1 MPKPSYNQEERSV
14 HLPLPEEFLQE
25 IKMRNDITDVASTY
39 MSLKRRGRNM
49 VGLCPFHGEKTP
61 SFNIYTENNSFYCF
75 GCGAGG
81 DVITF
86 IMRIENLDY
95 IEAVRFLA
103 QRAGLS
109 MPENNY
115 DDSMVQLRKRIY
127 EANREAARFFY
138 NNLYSEAGKAG
149 LQYLY
154 SRGLND
160 KIIRRFG
167 LGFAPDNRFALSNF
181 LRGKGFRD
189 KELVE
194 ANLVYKNRSGN
205 GTNDRFYNRVM
216 FPIIDVRGNVIA
228 FGGRIM
234 TDQKPKYLNTSDT
247 PVFKKSANL
256 FSLNNA
262 KKTTDR
268 TLILCEG
275 YMDVIAVNSAGFPN
289 AVATLGTALTKE
301 QAVLMKRFADDVI
314 ICYDADEAGQKAT
327 RRAIDILRST
337 GLNIRVLTV
346 PEGKDPD
353 EFIRKHGSNGNAAF
367 YNLVKDSANDVDYKL
382 QKIKVKY
389 DLKISDQKVQYI
401 NEAMKALSD
410 LDSDIEQQ
418 IYASKLVD
426 ETGVQKESILTT
438 LRNMSRQKRRNYERK
453 FERKLQTDLT
463 GRDDRIN
470 LQHKDAPKA
479 TNAEEMLI
487 SLLLNHSDQIASYV
501 NKNITEDAFVTD
513 FNKKLFSYIMDRILK
528 GYEPLNKAGEDFTQE
543 EVSKIYSIAHRTI
556 TTKLSQKLVDEYI
569 NIIYQEK
576 DKIKK
581 EDFASLS
588 DEKINE
594 YIKKQRENRE

>member
-1 MPKPSYNQEERSV
+1 M
-14 HLPLPEEFLQE
+14 PLPEDFLQE
-25 IKMRNDITDVASTY
+25 LKMRNDITDVASTY
-39 MSLKRRGRNM
+39 MNLKRRGRNM

-86 IMRIENLDY
+86 IMKIENLDY

-103 QRAGLS
+103 QRSGMT

-115 DDSMVQLRKRIY
+115 DDSMTQLKKRIY

-138 NNLYSEAGKAG
+138 KNLYSNEGRAG
-149 LQYLY
+149 LDYLH
-154 SRGLND
+154 SRGLTD
-160 KIIRRFG
+160 KTITHFG
-167 LGFAPDNRFALSNF
+167 LGFAPNNRFALSNY
-181 LRGKGFRD
+181 LRDKGFKD
-189 KELVE
+189 NELVQ
-194 ANLVYKNRSGN
+194 ANLVYKNRNGK

-234 TDQKPKYLNTSDT
+234 TDEKPKYLNTSDT

-262 KKTTDR
+262 KKCNDR

-275 YMDVIAVNSAGFPN
+275 YMDVIAVNQAGFEN
-289 AVATLGTALTKE
+289 AVATLGTALTSE

-327 RRAIDILRST
+327 NRAIEILRNA
-337 GLNIRVLTV
+337 GLNIRVLTI

-353 EFIRKHGSNGNAAF
+353 EFIRKYGENGGAAF
-367 YNLVKDSANDVDYKL
+367 YNLVKGSDNDVEYKL
-382 QKIKVKY
+382 NKIRGKY
-389 DLKISDQKVQYI
+389 NLKIADQKVHYL
-401 NEAMKALSD
+401 NEAIKALSE

-418 IYASKLVD
+418 IYASKLAD
-426 ETGVQKESILTT
+426 ETGVQKDIILSNMKS
-438 LRNMSRQKRRNYERK
+438 LRRKRYRGYEK
-453 FERKLQTDLT
+453 KVEKKLRTDLT
-463 GRDDRIN
+463 GRDDKIN
-470 LQHKDAPKA
+470 TQHREQPKA

-487 SLLLNHSDQIASYV
+487 SLVINHPDIASYV
-501 NKNITEDAFVTD
+501 YGRITEESFITD
-513 FNKKLFSYIMDRILK
+513 FNKKLYSYIMNRIAK
-528 GYEPLNKAGEDFTQE
+528 GYEPLNSISEDFTQDE
-543 EVSKIYSIAHRTI
+543 ISKIYRIAHRTI
-556 TTKLSQKLVDEYI
+556 TTKVTPELVEEYI
-569 NIIYQEK
+569 KIIYQEK
-576 DKIKK
+576 NKVRK
-581 EDFASLS
+581 EDFSSLS
-588 DEKINE
+588 PEEMRE